1 MLLEC
6 AREIIPYCFAN
17 NNVKYGRYL
26 TNFLGDMLALEN
38 DFLKVYQSFSDGDFA
53 AKLTNTNRFSRSK
66 TDKVIEMAIN
76 KDTKTPGSTNGFS
89 TKIGAVKIWEIT
101 ASYRA
106 NVRKC
111 LHQHFCYN
119 KQRYSHSDWN
129 PPSNRR
135 DENDV
140 QAVVDVLTN
149 VFIHPFNEMPL
160 ASISTSIIVN
170 ENAAESMLEAKIN
183 EMNKMGKFINDRLQP
198 GKMVSFFEPIKRSN
212 TMTFDAIKKKRT
224 CKIKNKG
231 MSIESSK
238 DFFSKVSLTVQSR
251 NIKFVICLHF
261 LLELYHWYLQR
272 LMEP

>member
-1 MLLEC
+1 MEC

-17 NNVKYGRYL
+17 SNVKYARYL
-26 TNFLGDMLALEN
+26 TNFLVNVLALEN

-66 TDKVIEMAIN
+66 TNKVIEMTIN
-76 KDTKTPGSTNGFS
+76 KDTKTPSGTDGFS
-89 TKIGAVKIWEIT
+89 TKIAAVKIWEIT
-101 ASYRA
+101 ASYGA

-140 QAVVDVLTN
+140 QAIVDVLTN

-160 ASISTSIIVN
+160 ASISTGIIVN
-170 ENAAESMLEAKIN
+170 ENA
-183 EMNKMGKFINDRLQP
+183 
-198 GKMVSFFEPIKRSN
+198 
-212 TMTFDAIKKKRT
+212 T
-224 CKIKNKG
+224 CFN
-231 MSIESSK
+231 
-238 DFFSKVSLTVQSR
+238 FNR
-251 NIKFVICLHF
+251 YNC
-261 LLELYHWYLQR
+261 
-272 LMEP
+272 